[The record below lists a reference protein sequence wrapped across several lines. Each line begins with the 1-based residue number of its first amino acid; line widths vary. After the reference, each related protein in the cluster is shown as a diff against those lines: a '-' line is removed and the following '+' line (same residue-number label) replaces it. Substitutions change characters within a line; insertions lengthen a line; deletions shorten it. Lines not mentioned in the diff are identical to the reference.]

1 MIYTYIEGDG
11 KKQLGSVKLGEL
23 HHMVSK
29 LILKLQTLQGSS
41 QMYTENSG
49 HECPETDLHRHIAD
63 F

>member
-1 MIYTYIEGDG
+1 ME
-11 KKQLGSVKLGEL
+11 KEQLGSVKLGEL